1 VKTAPTKHDRSVT
14 GFSSL
19 ELMLAVAA
27 VGILAAFALP
37 TNNDSAERAS
47 VDKAVGDIDTI
58 DLAIREYR
66 RRNND
71 TLPPDLNVLAVP
83 TVIDPWGRPYQYI
96 PFDAGINHEHARQ
109 DQNQALI
116 NSDFDLYSKGKD
128 GVSASSL
135 TLSASRDDI
144 IRAGNGRYV
153 GPAGNY

>member
-1 VKTAPTKHDRSVT
+1 MT

-27 VGILAAFALP
+27 IGILAAFALP
-37 TNNDSAERAS
+37 KNSDSVDRAS
-47 VDKAVGDIDTI
+47 VDKAVGEIDTLE
-58 DLAIREYR
+58 LAIREYR

-71 TLPPDLNVLAVP
+71 ALPPDLSVLAVP
-83 TVIDPWGRPYQYI
+83 SILDPWGRPYQYL

-109 DQNQALI
+109 DQNQSLI
-116 NSDFDLYSKGKD
+116 NSDYDLYSKGKD

-135 TLSASRDDI
+135 ELPASHDDV